1 MSWFSNSRTFIAE
14 TRAEMKKVTYPSR
27 DEVTSTTV
35 VVLVASA
42 IFAIYLWAA
51 DLLIVALYEGIIDF
65 FLS

>member
-1 MSWFSNSRTFIAE
+1 MSWFSNSRTFLAE
-14 TRAEMKKVTYPSR
+14 TRAEMKKVTFPSR

-51 DLLIVALYEGIIDF
+51 DLVIVAVYEGIIDF